1 MPQALN
7 VERRHGDVARV
18 SASAPHMA
26 PRIRLEPNLAKIIG
40 AITWII
46 AEADRR
52 KREITQYDV
61 LKTLF
66 LADKSHLNEYGRPV
80 TFDNYYAM
88 KDGPVASVAYN
99 LLKEDKRILGKY
111 RIKKLPW
118 KRSARESGSGRY
130 YYSNAKDTTDEDVLS
145 PSDVSALGDAL
156 TTVKSL
162 TFSQI
167 RSLTHND
174 AAYIEAWKD
183 DSTKKAH
190 LISYGMLFDSPDF
203 EAAGTVQFLS
213 KQ

>member
-1 MPQALN
+1 MPQALK
-7 VERRHGDVARV
+7 VERRHRHVAAV
-18 SASAPHMA
+18 SVSAPHMA
-26 PRIRLEPNLAKIIG
+26 PRIRLKPNLAKIIE
-40 AITWII
+40 AITWIV
-46 AEADRR
+46 AEAGRR
-52 KREITQYDV
+52 KREVTQYDI

-99 LLKEDKRILGKY
+99 LLKEDKRTLGKY

-118 KRSARESGSGRY
+118 KRSAPERGSGRF
-130 YYSNAKDTTDEDVLS
+130 YYSKAKDVVDDDILS

-156 TTVKSL
+156 TTIKSL

-167 RSLTHND
+167 RNLMHSD
-174 AAYIEAWKD
+174 AAYVEAWRD
-183 DSTKKAH
+183 DGTKTA
-190 LISYGMLFDSPDF
+190 LMSYGMLFDSPDF
-203 EAAGTVQFLS
+203 EAAGTVEFLS

>member
-7 VERRHGDVARV
+7 VERRHGDVAPV

-40 AITWII
+40 AITWIV
-46 AEADRR
+46 AEGDRR

-66 LADKSHLNEYGRPV
+66 LADKSHLNVYGRPV

-99 LLKEDKRILGKY
+99 LLKEDKRTLNRY
-111 RIKKLPW
+111 SIKRLPW

-130 YYSNAKDTTDEDVLS
+130 FYSNAKNTDHEDILS
-145 PSDVSALGDAL
+145 PSDVSALSDAL
-156 TTVKSL
+156 TTIKSL

-167 RSLTHND
+167 RKLTHSD
-174 AAYIEAWKD
+174 AAYIEAWRD
-183 DSTKKAH
+183 DGAKKSYS
-190 LISYGMLFDSPDF
+190 ISYGMLFDSPNY
-203 EAAGTVQFLS
+203 EAAGTVEFLS